1 MAPKRA
7 KFYSYGEDTLCVET
21 KEFIE
26 KAGVLLD
33 VRDIEKQPLSLR
45 EIQQLFGHINI
56 KHFLNTLSDSYS
68 KLQLDQN
75 LPAREKV
82 LQLMADDH
90 TLIRRPIIKSQRLL
104 TIGCDKRK
112 ISEMFQI
119 SANGSIPQEDNNS
132 YGNRRNR
139 NHREAAATS
148 GK

>member
-33 VRDIEKQPLSLR
+33 VRDIEKQPLAIR
-45 EIQQLFGHINI
+45 EIQQLFGHVNI

-82 LQLMADDH
+82 LELMADDH

-104 TIGCDKRK
+104 TIGCNKRK
-112 ISEMFQI
+112 ITEMFQI
-119 SANGSIPQEDNNS
+119 SANGSIPQDDNS
-132 YGNRRNR
+132 FGNRRNR
-139 NHREAAATS
+139 SHREAATAS